1 MKRFAILADR
11 LAEPALKL
19 MAAFNLLFFLSFLFV
34 LVLATSQ
41 ARAEAPACTGRDL
54 LAELQQSDPSMVAKL
69 EAKANETLN
78 GKGTLWKIEK
88 DGLDPSW
95 LFGTIH
101 MTDPRVTSLTPT
113 AQTAYDGARTIVIE
127 TTDILDQ
134 AKTMGQLAQE
144 PELMM
149 FTDGSTLLSKLSK
162 EDAAALEAGLNARG
176 IPLSSV
182 AKMKPWMLIAMVA
195 LPACE
200 MARKAAGVEILDQK
214 LATGAKAAGK
224 ELLGLE
230 TASEQLRAMASL
242 PLEFHTRGLIDTL
255 KLGDKVDDVVET
267 MIELYEREDVGMFWP
282 LFEATLGDAA
292 GLGEGYAEFEQVMVV
307 KRNTVMADRSEPILA
322 TGGAFIAVGALH
334 LPGQDG
340 IIEQLRRKGFTVT
353 RAD

>member
-1 MKRFAILADR
+1 LQGK
-11 LAEPALKL
+11 
-19 MAAFNLLFFLSFLFV
+19 
-34 LVLATSQ
+34 
-41 ARAEAPACTGRDL
+41 DL
-54 LAELQQSDPSMVAKL
+54 LAELRQTDPAAVGKL
-69 EAKANETLN
+69 EAKANQTLN

-88 DGLDPSW
+88 QGLAASW

-101 MTDPRVTSLTPT
+101 MTDPRVTSLTPS
-113 AQTAYDGARTIVIE
+113 AQTAYDGAKTVVIE

-149 FTDGSTLLSKLSK
+149 FTDGSTLMSKLGK
-162 EDAAALEAGLNARG
+162 EDAAALEAGLQARG

-224 ELLGLE
+224 ELGLE

-242 PLEFHTRGLIDTL
+242 PLEFHIRGLIDTL
-255 KLGDKVDDVVET
+255 KLGDKADDVVET
-267 MIELYEREDVGMFWP
+267 MMELYESEDIGMFWP
-282 LFEATLGDAA
+282 LFEATLGQAA
-292 GLGEGYAEFEQVMVV
+292 GLGEGYAEFEQVMVI
-307 KRNTVMADRSEPILA
+307 SA
-322 TGGAFIAVGALH
+322 T
-334 LPGQDG
+334 P
-340 IIEQLRRKGFTVT
+340 
-353 RAD
+353 

>member
-1 MKRFAILADR
+1 MKNVTAFADR
-11 LAEPALKL
+11 IAEPALRL
-19 MAAFNLLFFLSFLFV
+19 IAALNMLLLASFLFM
-34 LVLATSQ
+34 LMLATGQ
-41 ARAEAPACTGRDL
+41 ARAEAPACKGKDL
-54 LAELQQSDPSMVAKL
+54 LAELRQTDPAAVGKL
-69 EAKANETLN
+69 EAKANQTLN

-88 DGLDPSW
+88 QGLAASW

-101 MTDPRVTSLTPT
+101 MTDPRVTSLTPS
-113 AQTAYDGARTIVIE
+113 AQTAYDGAKTVVIE

-149 FTDGSTLLSKLSK
+149 FTDGSTLMSKLGK
-162 EDAAALEAGLNARG
+162 EDAAALEAGLQARG

-242 PLEFHTRGLIDTL
+242 PLEFHIRGLIDTL
-255 KLGDKVDDVVET
+255 KLGDKADDVVET
-267 MIELYEREDVGMFWP
+267 MIELYESEDIGMFWP
-282 LFEATLGDAA
+282 LFEATLGQAA
-292 GLGEGYAEFEQVMVV
+292 GLGEGYAEFEQVMVI

-322 TGGAFIAVGALH
+322 KGGAFIAVGSLH
-334 LPGQDG
+334 LPGPDG
-340 IIEQLRRKGFTVT
+340 VVEQLRRKGFTVT